1 MNNKSPYAAA
11 AQAIAKAL
19 GEAWEYRP
27 DAWDDDGLKT
37 NDRAFYLHNNSTGL
51 TLYARKDWNNKTKFT
66 FSGSYPGHTS
76 YTTDPSVGVSITRTA
91 ANIAADLK
99 RRLIPEAQ
107 KLHEERFAK
116 EAQKDATKAR
126 QYDMAQQIA
135 LALDGTEPATPRHG
149 RSQSALATGIGG
161 YPVLTA
167 AFTVDFYTHD
177 NEVTINLQAD
187 RIPLDAALQI
197 ATILRGARL
206 ASKVNHGVG

>member
-1 MNNKSPYAAA
+1 MNSESQYAAA

-19 GEAWEYRP
+19 GSCWEYRP

-76 YTTDPSVGVSITRTA
+76 YTTDPTVGISITRTA
-91 ANIAADLK
+91 ASIAADLK

-116 EAQKDATKAR
+116 EAQRDATKAR
-126 QYDMAQQIA
+126 QYDIAQQIA
-135 LALDGTEPATPRHG
+135 LALDGTEPAHNPHHRSSTELETHTG
-149 RSQSALATGIGG
+149 R
-161 YPVLTA
+161 YPGMTA
-167 AFTVDFYTHD
+167 AFAVDWYRND
-177 NEVTINLQAD
+177 NEVTIDLKAD
-187 RIPLDAALQI
+187 RIPLDAAIQI
-197 ATILRGARL
+197 AYILRGAAL
-206 ASKVNHGVG
+206 TA